1 MSKTFADRWSVK
13 RDLTPGGQAWT
24 YVVEDLTNPGK
35 EYVLKR
41 LKNLDRIKRFEQ
53 EIVAIRL
60 LDHPHIIRPVSVEL
74 SEESPFFVSEYCE
87 GGELTTEK
95 VGEWSVNQKLQLFET
110 LTVALAHAH
119 AKGVIHRDIKPSNIL
134 FRSDGTAVVA
144 DFGICINTDD
154 GLERLTEMQEQVGPR
169 YYMAPELADG
179 RLEDVT
185 PSADVYS
192 LGKLLYWLLAGKLF
206 DREKHTHE
214 RWDLRINAEN
224 PAILTIYDEIFSKT
238 IIEDPN
244 ARFASG
250 TELWQ
255 ATRNV
260 IETLEKEGR
269 YLDAD
274 VPSSCLFCGIGRY
287 AKKEIIPRIT
297 PLSHNSQFGGVAEFE
312 TNYSNLYGLGSQQP
326 ERLSAGNIKGDSYIS
341 FLTLECGR
349 CGNLQFFKLENG
361 HTLWKNARPSV

>member
-1 MSKTFADRWSVK
+1 MPKTFADRWSVI

-24 YVVEDLTNPGK
+24 YVVEDLQDPGK

-41 LKNLDRIKRFEQ
+41 LKNLERIKRFEQ
-53 EIVAIRL
+53 EIEAIWT
-60 LDHPHIIRPVSVEL
+60 LDHPHIIRPINSEL
-74 SEESPFFVSEYCE
+74 TGNCPFFVTEYCE
-87 GGELTTEK
+87 GGELTHETI
-95 VGEWSVNQKLQLFET
+95 GEWSINQKLQLFET

-119 AKGVIHRDIKPSNIL
+119 EKGVIHRDIKPSNIL
-134 FRSDGTAVVA
+134 FRSNGMAVVA
-144 DFGICINTDD
+144 DFGICISTDH
-154 GLERLTEMQEQVGPR
+154 GLERVTEMQEQVGAR

-179 RLEDVT
+179 RLDEVT
-185 PSADVYS
+185 PAADVYS

-238 IIEDPN
+238 IVEDPDG
-244 ARFASG
+244 RFANG
-250 TELWQ
+250 TELWK

-274 VPSSCLFCGIGRY
+274 VPSSCLFCGIGKY
-287 AKKEIIPRIT
+287 LKKEIIPRVT
-297 PLSHNSQFGGVAEFE
+297 PLPHNSQFGGVPEYE
-312 TNYSNLYGLGSQQP
+312 TNYANMYGLGSQQP
-326 ERLSAGNIKGDSYIS
+326 GRLPAGNINGNLYPS
-341 FLTLECGR
+341 FLVLECSR
-349 CGNLQFFKLENG
+349 CGNLQFFKFENG
-361 HTLWKNARPSV
+361 NTLWKNARPKV